1 MKPPLWIV
9 RSPWLLILSACC
21 VLTLGWVGMARCEEL
36 YPSNVHYLGQ
46 QVVWSALAGLMAL
59 AATIPNYRVLAR
71 WSYMALLFSLAL
83 LVAVYLFPPV
93 NGARRWIRFGP
104 VGFQPSELA
113 KVAFILGLAH
123 YLTSAE
129 NWRRL
134 SSLLLP
140 LGLTLLPVLL
150 ILHEP
155 DLGTALIFL
164 PVLFAMLWAAG
175 ARRADLAILALAGL
189 LALPLLWTQMSRE
202 QRSRVTALFEQIG
215 PGQPATADT
224 YQLRQAKQVLLLGGL
239 WGSLLA
245 GQTVDDPGAYHLPEA
260 RSDFIFAVIG
270 ERLGLAGIGAMLC
283 LYAVMVWQGTAIALR
298 TREPF
303 GRLVAVGLTSLV
315 GFQTLINTGMTVGL
329 LPVTGLSLPLASYGG
344 SGLVTYGLVI
354 GLLWNIGIRPGYE
367 VTKEPFRYVLERG
380 TS

>member
-1 MKPPLWIV
+1 
-9 RSPWLLILSACC
+9 
-21 VLTLGWVGMARCEEL
+21 MARCEEL